1 MSAGH
6 SGGLFG
12 DVLRGE
18 GAEEFKGDPPP
29 AAVKPSAALA
39 VAVVNDG
46 REVDAAHGWVGF
58 GEGSLGVGDKDV
70 FGLVDKRAHDLGDS
84 GVELMGGLISPLKQ
98 RHLFCGLY

>member
-12 DVLRGE
+12 DVFRGE
-18 GAEEFKGDPPP
+18 GAEKLKGDASS

-39 VAVVNDG
+39 LAVVNDG
-46 REVDAAHGWVGF
+46 REVYAAHGLVVF

-84 GVELMGGLISPLKQ
+84 VVELMGGLISPLKQ
-98 RHLFCGLY
+98 RHLLCRLD